1 MYGGAKNRL
10 PDPGKVARAVKAALA
25 SYGYPSGEGATR
37 AEPIKA
43 VTGANGEC
51 NALSF
56 VDDPHG
62 ATPEDICPNSG
73 TWTVTVVAFGPSLQ
87 DIRKAIKN
95 ERFRGDIGN
104 ALRAAGATDIADN
117 SFTSNFQSTDIVHED
132 KIKIQYTQKPIP
144 SANAEKHQVVVT
156 MTAAGDVG
164 DYDDVKKEKLKHA
177 IADLASAH
185 TPSVDSSHT
194 SIAITPGSVIITAT
208 IEVEDAATAASLLSY
223 LREKLASPELASAAM
238 GIAVESA
245 ATSEAKVTAAVSP
258 PSTSPP
264 RSDTVKPVV
273 KPQAL
278 GEEKASNQST
288 NEGEVSGGGIF
299 LIILLVLVC
308 LTPIFCCVYARLK
321 YGAGKEGTF
330 FKYYLSHSNP
340 TLPFLYIPREDRD
353 KLYSALTLPAGTNAQ
368 KSSSV

>member
-1 MYGGAKNRL
+1 MYGGVKDRI
-10 PDPGKVARAVKAALA
+10 PDQGKVARAVKAALA
-25 SYGYPSGEGATR
+25 SNGFPSGEGATS

-51 NALSF
+51 NALS
-56 VDDPHG
+56 G
-62 ATPEDICPNSG
+62 DIAEMCPNSG

-87 DIRKAIKN
+87 DIRKTIKN

-117 SFTSNFQSTDIVHED
+117 SFTSNFQSTNIVHED

-223 LREKLASPELASAAM
+223 LREKLASPELASAAL

-258 PSTSPP
+258 PSTPLP
-264 RSDTVKPVV
+264 RSDTLNPRVN
-273 KPQAL
+273 PQAL
-278 GEEKASNQST
+278 GEAKASNQST
-288 NEGEVSGGGIF
+288 NEEEVSAGGIF

-308 LTPIFCCVYARLK
+308 VTPIFCYLFARLK

-353 KLYSALTLPAGTNAQ
+353 KLYLELTRPAVQLQDSGTNAQ

>member
-1 MYGGAKNRL
+1 MG
-10 PDPGKVARAVKAALA
+10 
-25 SYGYPSGEGATR
+25 
-37 AEPIKA
+37 
-43 VTGANGEC
+43 
-51 NALSF
+51 
-56 VDDPHG
+56 
-62 ATPEDICPNSG
+62 
-73 TWTVTVVAFGPSLQ
+73 
-87 DIRKAIKN
+87 
-95 ERFRGDIGN
+95 
-104 ALRAAGATDIADN
+104 
-117 SFTSNFQSTDIVHED
+117 
-132 KIKIQYTQKPIP
+132 TQKPIP

-223 LREKLASPELASAAM
+223 LREELASPELASAAL

-258 PSTSPP
+258 PSTPLP
-264 RSDTVKPVV
+264 RSDTVNPR
-273 KPQAL
+273 AL
-278 GEEKASNQST
+278 VEAKASNQST
-288 NEGEVSGGGIF
+288 NEEEVSAGGVF

-308 LTPIFCCVYARLK
+308 VTPIFCCLFARLK

-330 FKYYLSHSNP
+330 FKYY
-340 TLPFLYIPREDRD
+340 
-353 KLYSALTLPAGTNAQ
+353 
-368 KSSSV
+368 

>member
-1 MYGGAKNRL
+1 MYGGVKDRI
-10 PDPGKVARAVKAALA
+10 PDQGKVARAVKAALA
-25 SYGYPSGEGATR
+25 SNGFPSGEGATS

-51 NALSF
+51 NALS
-56 VDDPHG
+56 G
-62 ATPEDICPNSG
+62 DIAEMCPNSG

-87 DIRKAIKN
+87 DIRKTIKN

-117 SFTSNFQSTDIVHED
+117 SFTSNFQSTNIVHED

-223 LREKLASPELASAAM
+223 LREKLASPELASAAL

-245 ATSEAKVTAAVSP
+245 ASSEAKVTAAVSP
-258 PSTSPP
+258 PSPPSP
-264 RSDTVKPVV
+264 RSDTPTVKP
-273 KPQAL
+273 PAL
-278 GEEKASNQST
+278 LEEKASNQST
-288 NEGEVSGGGIF
+288 NEEEVSGGGIF

-308 LTPIFCCVYARLK
+308 VMPIFCYVYARLK

-330 FKYYLSHSNP
+330 FKYMLSHSNP
-340 TLPFLYIPREDRD
+340 ALPILYTPLEEREKIRL
-353 KLYSALTLPAGTNAQ
+353 KLYTEKKGGE
-368 KSSSV
+368 KDKVSSSPASGSKV